1 MPDIGVLSTTTPVL
15 VNYLDLVR
23 RLAVEVGATKD
34 PVTSIPTLVGATGE
48 VKRFADWIATAWRD
62 IQNIHTD
69 WRFLRRSTSF
79 ATVDGQATYTP
90 LEAGVTLGT
99 FGQWDLKSF
108 RVYNT
113 AAGINSEID
122 LTEMDYDA
130 WRNYYQMGAMR
141 SSKSQPQRISE
152 TPDSS
157 LGLGQVPLTGYTILG
172 DYYLA
177 PVDLIADA
185 DVPTLPTKHNKMIII
200 YRSMEDHGYFEA
212 ASEVLGR
219 GKSRYKAMLNRLE
232 MDQLK
237 QVYGGGALA

>member
-1 MPDIGVLSTTTPVL
+1 MPDIGVPSTTTPVL
-15 VNYLDLVR
+15 QTYLDLTR
-23 RLAVEVGATKD
+23 RLAQETGVTKD
-34 PVTSIPTLVGATGE
+34 PVTSIPTLVSAIGE
-48 VKRFADWIATAWRD
+48 TKRLMDWICSAWRD

-69 WRFLRRSTSF
+69 WRFLRRSTTF
-79 ATVDGQATYTP
+79 VTVDGQATYTP
-90 LEAGVTLGT
+90 LQAGVTLGT

-113 AAGINSEID
+113 AAGINNEID

-130 WRNYYQMGAMR
+130 WRNFYQFSSMR
-141 SSKSQPQRISE
+141 SSKSQPTRITE

-157 LGLGQVPLTGYTILG
+157 LGLGQVPLAGYTVYG

-185 DVPTLPTKHNKMIII
+185 DIPTLPSKHDKMIII
-200 YRSMEDHGYFEA
+200 YKAMEDHGYFEA

-237 QVYGGGALA
+237 RVYGGGALA

>member
-1 MPDIGVLSTTTPVL
+1 MPDIGVPSTVTPVL
-15 VNYLDLVR
+15 LTFLDLVR
-23 RLAVEVGATKD
+23 RLAQEVGATKD
-34 PVTSIPTLVGATGE
+34 PVTAIPTIQGVTGE
-48 VKRFADWIATAWRD
+48 VKRFADWISTAWWD

-69 WRFLRRSTSF
+69 WRFLRRSTTF
-79 ATVDGQATYTP
+79 VTVDGQATYTP

-113 AAGINSEID
+113 AAGINNEID

-130 WRNYYQMGAMR
+130 WRNFYQFSSMR
-141 SSKSQPQRISE
+141 SSKSQPTRITE

-157 LGLGQVPLTGYTILG
+157 LGLGQVPLVGYTVYG

-177 PVDLIADA
+177 PVNLIADG
-185 DVPTLPTKHNKMIII
+185 DIPTLPSKHDKMIIV
-200 YRSMEDHGYFEA
+200 YKSMEDHGYFEA

-219 GKSRYKAMLNRLE
+219 GKSRYKGMLNRLE

-237 QVYGGGALA
+237 QIYSGGALA